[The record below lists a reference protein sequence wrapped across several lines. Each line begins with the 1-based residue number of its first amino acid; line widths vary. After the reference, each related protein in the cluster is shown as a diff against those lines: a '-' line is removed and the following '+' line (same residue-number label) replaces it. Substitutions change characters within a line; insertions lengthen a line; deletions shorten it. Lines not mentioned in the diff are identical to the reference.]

1 MNNQVQAQS
10 AANKSCRY
18 QGLVELLTA
27 TSSAREEARFVATM
41 RDDAFVFVIIDRPM
55 GVVRPSFSFSFTR
68 VVTQTQ
74 PHKAAPPRQRL
85 HGFNCMSIQFQHLLC
100 RARHCVDLAV
110 HTLGASSK
118 KRIPSCQDYSRNNA
132 IIRCYYR
139 GFRR

>member
-74 PHKAAPPRQRL
+74 PHKAAPPPDSGYMASTACQ
-85 HGFNCMSIQFQHLLC
+85 HNFSIFF
-100 RARHCVDLAV
+100 VV
-110 HTLGASSK
+110 
-118 KRIPSCQDYSRNNA
+118 
-132 IIRCYYR
+132 R
-139 GFRR
+139 GIA